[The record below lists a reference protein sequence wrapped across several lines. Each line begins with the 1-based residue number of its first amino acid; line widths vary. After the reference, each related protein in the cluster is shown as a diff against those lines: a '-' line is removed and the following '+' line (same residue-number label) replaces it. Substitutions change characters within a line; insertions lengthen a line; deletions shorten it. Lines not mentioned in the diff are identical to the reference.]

1 MRRVLTGCLVF
12 ALAALATGADLP
24 LDVQATQVLEHGHL
38 ALRFKI
44 ENVSSSDVSLK
55 NAALPWGSTQSV
67 KVTVKSKDSGKELAQ
82 LPVMGMPALG
92 ETVLQPHQT
101 LIGDYEVVIYGASLD
116 ALLDK
121 GDLQVEWSY
130 APQASDGMSLGTYSG
145 RVDVRPPL
153 HP

>member
-1 MRRVLTGCLVF
+1 MRRLLTVCLFLLSVV
-12 ALAALATGADLP
+12 AAGAGEL
-24 LDVQATQVLEHGHL
+24 LDVQASQVVEHGHL

-44 ENVSSSDVSLK
+44 ENISSADVSLS

-67 KVTVKSKDSGKELAQ
+67 KVSVKTKGSGKELAQ

-92 ETVLQPHQT
+92 EAVLQPHQT

-121 GDLQVEWSY
+121 GDLEVEWSY
-130 APQASDGMSLGTYSG
+130 APQATDGTSLGTYSG
-145 RVDVRPPL
+145 KVDVRPPL
-153 HP
+153 HR